1 MKNISIT
8 MTEEQATSL
17 FFALTRAMV
26 DVRMEQ
32 EKKGEKYNVL
42 NGDIKELQEL
52 ISLIPDSCIKI

>member
-1 MKNISIT
+1 
-8 MTEEQATSL
+8 
-17 FFALTRAMV
+17 
-26 DVRMEQ
+26 MEQ